1 MGAVLSCCCAGDR
14 EITVNGQGI
23 GSPQNPSTTLDVDRH
38 GLQPIRR
45 EDGTQPTFIQ
55 PMQHSL
61 EMQEMAKALGVQHP
75 QQPEAQPANL
85 VAPAQIDDDSD
96 LEGGSSA
103 IASFT
108 TDGDAIVVA
117 PGTAR

>member
-1 MGAVLSCCCAGDR
+1 
-14 EITVNGQGI
+14 
-23 GSPQNPSTTLDVDRH
+23 
-38 GLQPIRR
+38 
-45 EDGTQPTFIQ
+45 
-55 PMQHSL
+55 
-61 EMQEMAKALGVQHP
+61 MAKALGVQHP
-75 QQPEAQPANL
+75 QQPDVQPANL